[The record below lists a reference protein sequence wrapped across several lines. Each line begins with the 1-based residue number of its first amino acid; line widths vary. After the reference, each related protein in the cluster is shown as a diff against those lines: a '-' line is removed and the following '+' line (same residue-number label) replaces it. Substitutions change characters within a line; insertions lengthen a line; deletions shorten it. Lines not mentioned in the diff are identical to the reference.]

1 MEVEG
6 VAGSVDAL
14 WVIEKETRV
23 VFKFDEETKLF

>member
-14 WVIEKETRV
+14 WVIEKETKMI
-23 VFKFDEETKLF
+23 FKFDEETKLF